1 MRGSYNPSLSVMV
14 FNQIVAL
21 RNEKG
26 SYNNQA
32 REDRNKGIVAL
43 RNEKGSYNWR
53 WYKVRAR

>member
-1 MRGSYNPSLSVMV
+1 MN
-14 FNQIVAL
+14 IVAL

-43 RNEKGSYNWR
+43 RNEKGSYNNT
-53 WYKVRAR
+53 AENFQL